1 VAPSPQLR
9 VLIADDNGLFARAL
23 EALLDVERSIDVVGR
38 MLEELVEAIFSA
50 VEGA

>member
-1 VAPSPQLR
+1 VAPSPQLS

-38 MLEELVEAIFSA
+38 MLEEAC
-50 VEGA
+50 